1 MKNLILTAGILF
13 AVCAL
18 SGVEIANPKQ
28 AGAWNLSFPGKRHQT
43 FRVEQYSQ
51 KEGAAAEIKAEPH
64 IFKYSELQLE
74 QPVVIAERPE
84 DFRGELVLKFRPDTP
99 ETFAAVS
106 AEFVDRSGEVFRFR
120 KALRPRPGAME
131 TVRIPAGDR
140 VRPFRVLGGNL
151 NREID
156 YPVSFKGLRFDY
168 NPSEKPIRLTV
179 EDVQWK
185 AEKQ

>member
-13 AVCAL
+13 AVCTL

-28 AGAWNLSFPGKRHQT
+28 AGAWNLRFPGKRHQT

-84 DFRGELVLKFRPDTP
+84 DFQGELVLKFRPDTP
-99 ETFAAVS
+99 ETFAA
-106 AEFVDRSGEVFRFR
+106 
-120 KALRPRPGAME
+120 GAME

>member
-13 AVCAL
+13 AVCTL

-28 AGAWNLSFPGKRHQT
+28 AGAWNLRFPGKRHQT

-131 TVRIPAGDR
+131 NVRIPA
-140 VRPFRVLGGNL
+140 
-151 NREID
+151 
-156 YPVSFKGLRFDY
+156 
-168 NPSEKPIRLTV
+168 
-179 EDVQWK
+179 
-185 AEKQ
+185 

>member
-13 AVCAL
+13 AVCTL

-28 AGAWNLSFPGKRHQT
+28 AGAWNLRFPGKRHQT

-84 DFRGELVLKFRPDTP
+84 DFQGELVLKFRPDTP

-106 AEFVDRSGEVFRFR
+106 AEGNGNRTDPGGRPCASVPGPWWKPEPGNRLSGFFQR
-120 KALRPRPGAME
+120 A
-131 TVRIPAGDR
+131 
-140 VRPFRVLGGNL
+140 PF
-151 NREID
+151 
-156 YPVSFKGLRFDY
+156 
-168 NPSEKPIRLTV
+168 
-179 EDVQWK
+179 
-185 AEKQ
+185 

>member
-1 MKNLILTAGILF
+1 MKNIILATGILF

-18 SGVEIANPKQ
+18 SGAEIASPKQ
-28 AGAWNLSFPGKRHQT
+28 TGAWNLRFPGRRHQT
-43 FRVEQYSQ
+43 FRIKQYSQ
-51 KEGAAAEIKAEPH
+51 KEGTAAEIKAEPRV
-64 IFKYSELQLE
+64 FKYSELLLE

-106 AEFVDRSGEVFRFR
+106 AEFTDRSGEVFRFR

-131 TVRIPAGDR
+131 TVRIPAGDG

-156 YPVSFKGLRFDY
+156 YPVFFKGLRFDY